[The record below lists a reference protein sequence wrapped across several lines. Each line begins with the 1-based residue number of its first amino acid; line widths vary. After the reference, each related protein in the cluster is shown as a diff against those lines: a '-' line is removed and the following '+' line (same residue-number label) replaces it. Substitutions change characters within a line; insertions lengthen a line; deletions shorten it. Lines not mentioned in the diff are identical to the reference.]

1 MSEADGSGDDQ
12 ALLVHGSLM
21 MGYAQACRNLKIVVG
36 RDAHRYMDGLEINR
50 WYPLSEWK
58 TLEQLVVRHY
68 SAVGPILVKVGMEMM
83 RGWYHVGPGR
93 SLVASGR
100 EFLHFQTGGGGFRSV
115 VQGPPE
121 RVGTFELAH
130 FDPERG
136 RAVVRSTTPF
146 HRKMEC
152 GVLVGGMLAPGDIDY
167 VDVVNE
173 DGSDLLEVEFH

>member
-1 MSEADGSGDDQ
+1 MSYAAAAGDDE

-36 RDAHRYMDGLEINR
+36 RDADLYMNGLEINR

-83 RGWYHVGPGR
+83 KGWYHVGPGR
-93 SLVASGR
+93 ALVACGQD
-100 EFLHFQTGGGGFRSV
+100 FLHFQTGGGGFRSV
-115 VQGPPE
+115 VKGPPE

-136 RAVVRSTTPF
+136 RAVIRSTTPF

-152 GVLVGGMLAPGDIDY
+152 GVLIGGMLAPGDIDY

-173 DGSDLLEVEFH
+173 EGSDLLEVEYH